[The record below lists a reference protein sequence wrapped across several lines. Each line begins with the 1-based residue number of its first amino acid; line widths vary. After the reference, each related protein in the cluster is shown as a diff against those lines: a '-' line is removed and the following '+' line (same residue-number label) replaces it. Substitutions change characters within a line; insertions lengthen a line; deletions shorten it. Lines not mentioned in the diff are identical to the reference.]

1 MQHLKEITGFDKA
14 TEWIL
19 KEQGLTTSAHVEGLP
34 PMGASPD
41 GLLEVEYRSGSQSWK
56 HSVIVEYKS
65 LFPYVLAG
73 QGESTPGAE
82 DMYKYAPFKKFPV
95 LLPATCY
102 AQMQLGM
109 LMTCTSKCIFMQYS
123 VETTGVRVVPFSPEW
138 AAAMETWVRRFWSMY
153 YARQVVPPSNF
164 GHLIN
169 DTEYSSFLALT
180 RRLCESAPVVKVLQ
194 SAKGLDG
201 RLFV

>member
-1 MQHLKEITGFDKA
+1 
-14 TEWIL
+14 
-19 KEQGLTTSAHVEGLP
+19 
-34 PMGASPD
+34 MGASPD
-41 GLLEVEYRSGSQSWK
+41 GLLEVEYSSGCQSWK
-56 HSVIVEYKS
+56 NNVIVEYNS
-65 LFPYVLAG
+65 VFPYVPAG
-73 QGESTPGAE
+73 PGESTPGAE
-82 DMYKYAPFKKFPV
+82 DVYKYAPFKKFLV
-95 LLPATCY
+95 LLRATCY

-109 LMTCTSKCIFMQYS
+109 LMTCTSECIFMQFS
-123 VETTGVRVVPFSPEW
+123 VEMTEVRVVPFSPKW
-138 AAAMETWVRRFWSMY
+138 AVMTETWVRRFWSMY